1 MKKEGRGKIP
11 ETPFPAGLFLSWFD
25 KNGDRIHVA
34 DEEVDEVLELGY
46 QKVVGE
52 LLWAQ
57 RNCYPDIAQ
66 GVIQLCKV
74 MSRPSLVAWS
84 AALHMVHYCMGQK
97 ERGIRFNSNGS
108 EKLLCYYDSS
118 NKGDHTDEKA
128 QYGWVVMFMG
138 GPLSW
143 ESKKHRHVGKSSS
156 HNEYMSMSQAAVEV
170 KWIRELLEEMGFPQ
184 YVREP
189 TPLLGDNDQA
199 TRWGLEH
206 MVTGGTKPIRVEY
219 HFVKE
224 CVELVDVDPRRVPT
238 EDNISDIF
246 TKALSEPLIERFRG
260 VLTGYEQVP
269 EPPPPMPS

>member
-1 MKKEGRGKIP
+1 M
-11 ETPFPAGLFLSWFD
+11 FD

-84 AALHMVHYCMGQK
+84 AALHMVHYCMRQK

-108 EKLLCYYDSS
+108 EKLLCHYDSS
-118 NKGDHTDEKA
+118 NKGDHTDKKA

-143 ESKKHRHVGKSSS
+143 EGKKHRHVGKSSS
-156 HNEYMSMSQAAVEV
+156 HNEYMSMS
-170 KWIRELLEEMGFPQ
+170 
-184 YVREP
+184 
-189 TPLLGDNDQA
+189 
-199 TRWGLEH
+199 
-206 MVTGGTKPIRVEY
+206 
-219 HFVKE
+219 
-224 CVELVDVDPRRVPT
+224 
-238 EDNISDIF
+238 
-246 TKALSEPLIERFRG
+246 
-260 VLTGYEQVP
+260 
-269 EPPPPMPS
+269 